1 MTQETIELEGLRVV
15 LDKLVHHCENVDLP
29 STLSHAFI
37 YFLSIHNLSDRTV
50 TILGRKWV
58 LKNDDDTTTVVEGDK
73 VVGET
78 PILATGETFTYNSYH
93 LTHIGAIASGSFHGV
108 DELDNKIRVR
118 IPEFR
123 LEIPDETRPNP
134 TLS

>member
-1 MTQETIELEGLRVV
+1 M
-15 LDKLVHHCENVDLP
+15 LDKLVHHCENVNLP
-29 STLSHAFI
+29 DTLSHAFI

-58 LKNDDDTTTVVEGDK
+58 LKNDDETTTVVEGDK

-78 PILATGETFTYNSYH
+78 PVLTPGETFTYNSYH

-108 DELDNKIRVR
+108 DELGNQIRVR
-118 IPEFR
+118 IPDFR
-123 LEIPDETRPNP
+123 LEIPDETRPDP

>member
-1 MTQETIELEGLRVV
+1 MV
-15 LDKLVHHCENVDLP
+15 LDKLVHHCENVNLP
-29 STLSHAFI
+29 DTLSHAFI

-78 PILATGETFTYNSYH
+78 PVLTPGETFTYNSYH

-108 DELDNKIRVR
+108 DEFDNKIRVR

-123 LEIPDETRPNP
+123 LESPDETLPDP
-134 TLS
+134 ALS

>member
-1 MTQETIELEGLRVV
+1 MTQETIELEGLRVA
-15 LDKLVHHCENVDLP
+15 LDKLVHHCENVNLP
-29 STLSHAFI
+29 DALSHAFI

-58 LKNDDDTTTVVEGDK
+58 LKNDDETTTVVEGDK

-78 PILATGETFTYNSYH
+78 PVLTPGETFTYNSYH
-93 LTHIGAIASGSFHGV
+93 ITHIGAIASGSFHGI
-108 DELDNKIRVR
+108 DELGNKIRVR
-118 IPEFR
+118 IPDFR
-123 LEIPDETRPNP
+123 LEIPDDMRSDP